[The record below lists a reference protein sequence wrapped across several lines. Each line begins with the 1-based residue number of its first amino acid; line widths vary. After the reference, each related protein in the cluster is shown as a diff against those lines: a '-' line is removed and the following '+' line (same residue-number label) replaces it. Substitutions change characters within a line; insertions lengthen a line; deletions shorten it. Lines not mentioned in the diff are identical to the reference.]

1 MASKTYESVR
11 RKHQSISIQDKVEL
25 LKKMD
30 HGVSVR
36 KLCDV
41 YSIGSSTVYDIKKQR
56 EKILKFYADCDSRK
70 QMMMRKTMKDG
81 KSTEH
86 DRVMM
91 EWFRQRRRDGVDLTG
106 SMIMDQAKL
115 FHEELKLQH
124 ECDYSEGW
132 LQRFKKRHG
141 ISLSKMCREKRS
153 VNHGAA
159 ECVDEFAK
167 LVADE
172 HLSPEQV
179 YDADKT
185 ALFRRC
191 TRRKTVS
198 TDDVK
203 DPTGFKQ
210 YNKLTILGCSNAADE
225 PKVIV
230 NLSDKDFGDGAME
243 TNSPVTQKPCKAY
256 SAPSQDLHESS
267 GQNTIDGSGINN
279 GQSVAEEVEF
289 PLTVETP
296 DKSPSPAE
304 DPLQPKQIQMQHK
317 NHFTDIMEA
326 LSCDEAFV
334 DVTLTAE
341 GRAIRAHKLVLSAV
355 SPYFQQ
361 VLYDNPCRHP
371 VIIMPYHVQF
381 DQLTHIIEYIY
392 KGEITIA
399 EDQLEPLLKTA
410 KLLQVSGLATSD
422 SAALITESSL
432 STAPEMNQLP
442 TKPNIVANHQICS
455 SGGAVRLIST
465 SKALVPESVS
475 HKVSKPFYS
484 SSVTVRSSNVSP
496 TTPSENTSNQK
507 KNKIANCPVVT
518 RAVASEVVCRSAPS
532 TFTGISDLPVT
543 HT

>member
-1 MASKTYESVR
+1 MPTKRKKVFTQGETLAIIMKLEEGVRPASIARSYGVNESSIHTIQKNADKIKAAITGTSPDSAKSAFHGTNQLLEKMEKMLSVWLKDLDEKQVPISSFSIREKALQLYQQLEQRTGTSSTTEPFRASKGWLER
-11 RKHQSISIQDKVEL
+11 FRKQQNLQSINTK
-25 LKKMD
+25 
-30 HGVSVR
+30 
-36 KLCDV
+36 
-41 YSIGSSTVYDIKKQR
+41 
-56 EKILKFYADCDSRK
+56 
-70 QMMMRKTMKDG
+70 
-81 KSTEH
+81 
-86 DRVMM
+86 
-91 EWFRQRRRDGVDLTG
+91 
-106 SMIMDQAKL
+106 
-115 FHEELKLQH
+115 EEAA
-124 ECDYSEGW
+124 
-132 LQRFKKRHG
+132 
-141 ISLSKMCREKRS
+141 SLP
-153 VNHGAA
+153 V
-159 ECVDEFAK
+159 
-167 LVADE
+167 L
-172 HLSPEQV
+172 
-179 YDADKT
+179 
-185 ALFRRC
+185 
-191 TRRKTVS
+191 
-198 TDDVK
+198 
-203 DPTGFKQ
+203 
-210 YNKLTILGCSNAADE
+210 DE

>member
-1 MASKTYESVR
+1 MVTEGAVDFQNTSKIIKDEECKPQKVFNADETGLCWKWVPSKSYISHNHQKSAPSCTASKDPLTLLLGR
-11 RKHQSISIQDKVEL
+11 NAFRDNQSISKEMPTKRKKVFTQGETLAIIMKLEEGVRPASIARSYGVNESSIHTIQKNADKIKAAITGTSPDSAKSAFHGTNQL
-25 LKKMD
+25 LEKMEKML
-30 HGVSVR
+30 SVWL
-36 KLCDV
+36 KDLDEKQV
-41 YSIGSSTVYDIKKQR
+41 PISSFSIREKALQLYQQLEQRTGTSSTTEPFRASKGWLER
-56 EKILKFYADCDSRK
+56 FRK
-70 QMMMRKTMKDG
+70 QQNLQSINTK
-81 KSTEH
+81 
-86 DRVMM
+86 
-91 EWFRQRRRDGVDLTG
+91 
-106 SMIMDQAKL
+106 
-115 FHEELKLQH
+115 EEAA
-124 ECDYSEGW
+124 
-132 LQRFKKRHG
+132 
-141 ISLSKMCREKRS
+141 SLP
-153 VNHGAA
+153 V
-159 ECVDEFAK
+159 
-167 LVADE
+167 
-172 HLSPEQV
+172 
-179 YDADKT
+179 
-185 ALFRRC
+185 
-191 TRRKTVS
+191 
-198 TDDVK
+198 
-203 DPTGFKQ
+203 
-210 YNKLTILGCSNAADE
+210 LG
-225 PKVIV
+225 
-230 NLSDKDFGDGAME
+230 
-243 TNSPVTQKPCKAY
+243 
-256 SAPSQDLHESS
+256 

>member
-210 YNKLTILGCSNAADE
+210 YNKLTILGCSNAA
-225 PKVIV
+225 
-230 NLSDKDFGDGAME
+230 G
-243 TNSPVTQKPCKAY
+243 
-256 SAPSQDLHESS
+256 